1 MSLLYTMY
9 VKNFYDKVAKEYGG
23 YGFSTNE
30 PKYDSIYPGGN
41 PEAIFKEKLLE
52 LATHSTVALDIGC
65 GDGKF
70 AFEIA
75 DQFSEI
81 IGLDSSKELIA
92 IAQQKMGNLNV
103 KNMSFIFG
111 DASKT
116 PFEDQSFDIIFN
128 RRGPSFYTEYS
139 RLLKHGGYY
148 IEIGIGEQDAME
160 LKETFGR
167 GQNFGTWD
175 TPRLTIDKLEFEKQG
190 LKPIFLE
197 NYIYNEQYLSK
208 AEFELFLRGVP
219 IFEDFDTD
227 KDKKYLDTYYK
238 DHLEESRV
246 KLGRHRVV
254 YILIKP
260 ANG

>member
-1 MSLLYTMY
+1 M
-9 VKNFYDKVAKEYGG
+9 KNFYDKVAKEFGG

-30 PKYDSIYPGGN
+30 PKYDSIYPYGN

-52 LATHSTVALDIGC
+52 LATPSTVALDTGC

-116 PFEDQSFDIIFN
+116 PFEDRSFDIIFN
-128 RRGPSFYTEYS
+128 RRGPSFYAEYS
-139 RLLKHGGYY
+139 RLLKYGGYY

-160 LKETFGR
+160 LKKTFGR

-219 IFEDFDTD
+219 IFEDFNVDN
-227 KDKKYLDTYYK
+227 DKKYLKAYYK
-238 DHLEESRV
+238 NTMDRGQV

-254 YILIKP
+254 YILRKP

>member
-1 MSLLYTMY
+1 M
-9 VKNFYDKVAKEYGG
+9 KNFYDKVAKEFGG

-30 PKYDSIYPGGN
+30 PKYDSIYPYGN

-52 LATHSTVALDIGC
+52 LATPSTVALDIGC

-92 IAQQKMGNLNV
+92 IAQQKMENLNV
-103 KNMSFIFG
+103 KNISFIFG

-116 PFEDQSFDIIFN
+116 PFEDRSFDIIFN
-128 RRGPSFYTEYS
+128 RRGPSFYAEYS
-139 RLLKHGGYY
+139 RLLKYGGYY

-160 LKETFGR
+160 LKKTFGR

-175 TPRLTIDKLEFEKQG
+175 TSRLTADKLEFQRLG
-190 LKPIFLE
+190 LELIWLE
-197 NYIYNEQYLSK
+197 NYTYSEQYQSI
-208 AEFELFLRGVP
+208 AEFEIFLKGVP
-219 IFEDFDTD
+219 IFEDFNIDN
-227 KDKKYLDTYYK
+227 DKKYLDTYYK
-238 DHLEESRV
+238 NNMDSSQV

-254 YILIKP
+254 YVIRKP